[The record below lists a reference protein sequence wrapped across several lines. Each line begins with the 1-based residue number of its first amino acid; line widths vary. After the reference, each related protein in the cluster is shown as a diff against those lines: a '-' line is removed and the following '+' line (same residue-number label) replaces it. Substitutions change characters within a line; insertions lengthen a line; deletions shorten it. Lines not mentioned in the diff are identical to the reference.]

1 MWYVSE
7 QLTGIKDGGG
17 MEAAFCTVMYF
28 NSLIWLL
35 NGGKIV
41 KLLHEH
47 IEKREE
53 QTLQDNRQKP
63 AW

>member
-1 MWYVSE
+1 
-7 QLTGIKDGGG
+7 